1 MGKEEDFAAACARA
15 QLTGLI
21 AIKTDSEE
29 AQDRAFR
36 HLLAAAAE
44 LGFEVDDETDTLMVK
59 CEHCGL
65 CYAPET
71 RAGSHDDACPQCSER
86 GLLVDV
92 ERLSDSHTWVQRAK
106 KLEVC

>member
-1 MGKEEDFAAACARA
+1 MSKEEDFAAACARA
-15 QLTGLI
+15 QLAGII

-36 HLLAAAAE
+36 HLLDAAAV
-44 LGFEVDDETDTLMVK
+44 LGFEVDDEADVRFEK
-59 CEHCGL
+59 CESCGL
-65 CYAPET
+65 CFAPET

-92 ERLSDSHTWVQRAK
+92 ERLSDSQTWVQRSK